1 MNINKKYHIKK
12 INNYNCLED
21 FLEEANNMDL
31 DIINVLK
38 DGLHYIVI
46 YKSYSEVSY
55 EIR

>member
-21 FLEEANNMDL
+21 FLEEANNKDL